1 MLRRPPRSTLF
12 PYTTLFRSERRRN
25 SEDQVV
31 GGGRRVEVWLSQDAT
46 VRSRPPRDGG
56 RVVHTAIP
64 ASVRVELEP
73 GFPHRSVQGD
83 EEGDAVGAAVLR
95 GEGDLRIHGRAGAA
109 DGRLAMAAGT
119 AVEVHPRPDSI
130 RHVLDTLEVR
140 LAIRKELELPG
151 GQPEIGR
158 ASCRE

>member
-64 ASVRVELEP
+64 ASARAELEP
-73 GFPHRSVQGD
+73 GVPHRSGQGD
-83 EEGDAVGAAVLR
+83 QEEDALGAAVR
-95 GEGDLRIHGRAGAA
+95 RPARDRRRPGGAA
-109 DGRLAMAAGT
+109 
-119 AVEVHPRPDSI
+119 
-130 RHVLDTLEVR
+130 
-140 LAIRKELELPG
+140 
-151 GQPEIGR
+151 
-158 ASCRE
+158 